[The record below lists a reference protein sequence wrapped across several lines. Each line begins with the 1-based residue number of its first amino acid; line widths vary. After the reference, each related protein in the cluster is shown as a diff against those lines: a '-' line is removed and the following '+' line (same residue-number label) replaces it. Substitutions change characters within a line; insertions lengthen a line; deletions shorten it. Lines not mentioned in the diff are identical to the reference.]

1 MFNFQIETIIVIAV
15 ITRSGKTLPK
25 FKVFSHMALNPH
37 VAGKSFPICC
47 IALGSNVTGNIIPD
61 NIIDG
66 RKTSCV
72 AIPIF
77 EALLKNNPNTI
88 PTLRLAMRSR
98 KSDMKYAVKLPGI
111 GASNN
116 NGALKNMIMLII
128 NRCIITEIKL
138 LIAIVHNGMC
148 PT

>member
-1 MFNFQIETIIVIAV
+1 MLERAFRF
-15 ITRSGKTLPK
+15 
-25 FKVFSHMALNPH
+25 
-37 VAGKSFPICC
+37 